1 MIHGPKPSRRRLAT
15 LVLGVPLLASL
26 AGSEPF
32 HIPIGK
38 AAPPPPSFVFVLVDD
53 MDAALGNLALTTT
66 RRELG
71 AGGTTFANA
80 YVPISLCC
88 PSRASILTGL
98 YPHNHQIY
106 TNEPPDGGFVRFRN
120 LGLEGETV
128 ATLLQNAGY
137 RTALFG
143 KYLNGYPEPAD
154 PTYIPPGWSE
164 WVSPA
169 GDDAYNE
176 YGYTLNDN
184 GRLVPHGSR
193 PEDYLTDV
201 VAAEAVDFVTRN
213 ARRPYFL
220 YLPLYAPHRP
230 ATPAPRHLGLQ
241 PGVRVPRTPSFNEA
255 DVSDKPQSV
264 RELPRLTAADLAFLD
279 QLYRKRLLSLRAV
292 DELVGRLM
300 KALRATGQLGRTYVI
315 FSSDN
320 GFHLGQH
327 RLLAS
332 KYTAYEE
339 DIRVP
344 LWVRGPGVPAGKVMA
359 QPVLSLDLAPTFAE
373 LAGLTP
379 PAGRFDGRSLVP
391 LWSSR
396 PGAAAGWRNLVLVEQ
411 RPFTPD
417 EAAATAREGVARR
430 GHAGV
435 LEPFYA
441 DEKAG
446 LPPAYAALRTPQA
459 KYVEY
464 SSGEREYYDLK
475 VDPYELQ
482 NKAAALAPATA
493 ARLAAALQ
501 RLKECAGVGC
511 RQADRSVV
519 P

>member
-1 MIHGPKPSRRRLAT
+1 MTPAFRNPRLRLAT
-15 LVLGVPLLASL
+15 SALGLLALGAFAGTEPVHLSL
-26 AGSEPF
+26 GQAP
-32 HIPIGK
+32 
-38 AAPPPPSFVFVLVDD
+38 PPPPSFIFVLTDD
-53 MDAALGNLALTTT
+53 LDARLADLGLATT

-71 AGGTTFANA
+71 TGGATFANS

-120 LGLEGETV
+120 RGLEGETV

-143 KYLNGYPEPAD
+143 KYMNGYPEPDD

-169 GDDAYNE
+169 GDDAYGE
-176 YGYTLNDN
+176 YDYTLNDN

-201 VAAEAVDFVTRN
+201 LAAEAVDFVTRN
-213 ARRPYFL
+213 ARHPYFL

-230 ATPAPRHLGLQ
+230 ATPAVRHLGLQ
-241 PGVRVPRTPSFNEA
+241 PGVRVPRTPSFDEA
-255 DVSDKPQSV
+255 DVSDKPQSI
-264 RELPRLTAADLAFLD
+264 RELPRLSAADLAFLD
-279 QLYRKRLLSLRAV
+279 QLYRKRLLTLRAV
-292 DELVGRLM
+292 DELVERVM
-300 KALRATGQLGRTYVI
+300 KALRTTGQLGRTYVI

-344 LWVRGPGVPAGKVMA
+344 LWVRGPGIQAGKVLD
-359 QPVLSLDLAPTFAE
+359 QPVLNIDLAPTFAE
-373 LAGLTP
+373 LAGLATP
-379 PAGRFDGRSLVP
+379 PGRFDGRSLVP
-391 LWSSR
+391 LWQGR
-396 PGAAAGWRNLVLVEQ
+396 AGAAAGWRNLVLVEQ
-411 RPFTPD
+411 RPF
-417 EAAATAREGVARR
+417 ATTGEDTLEGKRL
-430 GHAGV
+430 GHQGV
-435 LEPFYA
+435 LEPSYA

-446 LPPAYAALRTPQA
+446 IPPAYAALRTADA

-464 SSGEREYYDLK
+464 DSGEREYYDLEA
-475 VDPYELQ
+475 DPYELQ
-482 NKAAALAPATA
+482 NRAASLNPTRA
-493 ARLAAALQ
+493 AQLSAALQ
-501 RLKECAGVGC
+501 RLKSCTGPTC
-511 RQADRSVV
+511 QQADRATI